1 MMKLPALPPSI
12 AGLFKRKT
20 AAEKLA
26 EKHAGK
32 PEPAGP
38 KKPLID
44 FQQLAMDFKTLD
56 PKDPGLWPLAPR
68 VVILFSLFA
77 ALLAAAWGFG
87 AIGWS
92 VQLEELEAKKQQ
104 EIKLKDDWLGKK
116 KQAVNLDEYRRQLA
130 EIDRSFGALLK
141 QLPNKAEMGDML
153 VDINKAAQSR
163 GLAVELFK
171 PGGEAAREFYA
182 EVPITLNLTGSYHDI
197 GAFTGDIAKLP
208 RIVTLNDINLT
219 ANKNDSTLALRTT
232 VKTFRYLDEAELAN
246 QKKAQQAS
254 KGGRK

>member
-1 MMKLPALPPSI
+1 MKLPPSI
-12 AGLFKRKT
+12 AGLFKRKS

-26 EKHAGK
+26 EKHATK
-32 PEPAGP
+32 PEPTVP
-38 KKPLID
+38 KAPLIN

-68 VVILFSLFA
+68 IVILFSLFA

-87 AIGWS
+87 ALGWS
-92 VQLEELEAKKQQ
+92 MQIEELEAKKEQ
-104 EIKLKDDWLGKK
+104 ETKLKEDWLGKK

-153 VDINKAAQSR
+153 VDINKAAQGR
-163 GLAVELFK
+163 GLSVELFK
-171 PGGEAAREFYA
+171 PAGEAAREFYA

-208 RIVTLNDINLT
+208 RIVTLNDINLN
-219 ANKNDSTLALRTT
+219 AGPGGTLALRTT
-232 VKTFRYLDEAELAN
+232 VKTFRYLDEAELAG
-246 QKKAQQAS
+246 QKKAQQAA
-254 KGGRK
+254 KGGKK

>member
-1 MMKLPALPPSI
+1 MKLPSSI

-26 EKHAGK
+26 EKQAAK
-32 PEPAGP
+32 PEPSAP
-38 KKPLID
+38 KAPLID
-44 FQQLAMDFKTLD
+44 FPQLAMDFKTLD
-56 PKDPGLWPLAPR
+56 PKDPGLWPLVPR

-77 ALLAAAWGFG
+77 GLMATAWGFG
-87 AIGWS
+87 VLGWS
-92 VQLEELEAKKQQ
+92 VQLEELEAQKQQ
-104 EIKLKDDWLGKK
+104 EAKLKDDWLGKK

-153 VDINKAAQSR
+153 VDINKAAQGR
-163 GLAVELFK
+163 GLSVELFK
-171 PGGEAAREFYA
+171 PGGESPREFYA

-208 RIVTLNDINLT
+208 RIVTLNDINLVSNPN
-219 ANKNDSTLALRTT
+219 ATLALRTT
-232 VKTFRYLDEAELAN
+232 VKTFRYLDEAEMAN
-246 QKKAQQAS
+246 QKKAQQTAR
-254 KGGRK
+254 GARR

>member
-1 MMKLPALPPSI
+1 MKLPALPASLSS
-12 AGLFKRKT
+12 LFKRKT

-26 EKHAGK
+26 EKHAAK
-32 PEPAGP
+32 AEPAAP
-38 KKPLID
+38 KRPLID

-68 VVILFSLFA
+68 IVILFSLFVG
-77 ALLAAAWGFG
+77 LIAAAWGFG

-92 VQLEELEAKKQQ
+92 VQLEELESSKQQ
-104 EIKLKDDWLGKK
+104 EIKHKEDWLGKK

-153 VDINKAAQSR
+153 VDINKAAQAR

-171 PGGEAAREFYA
+171 PGGEAPKEFYA
-182 EVPITLNLTGSYHDI
+182 EVPITLNLIGNYHDI
-197 GAFTGDIAKLP
+197 GAFSGDLAKLP

-219 ANKNDSTLALRTT
+219 SNPNATLTLRTT
-232 VKTFRYLDEAELAN
+232 AKTFRYLDEGELAS
-246 QKKAQQAS
+246 QRKAKQPARGGKK
-254 KGGRK
+254 

>member
-1 MMKLPALPPSI
+1 MMKLPPSI
-12 AGLFKRKT
+12 AGLFKRKS

-26 EKHAGK
+26 DKHAAK
-32 PEPAGP
+32 PEPAAP
-38 KKPLID
+38 KAPLID

-68 VVILFSLFA
+68 IVILFSLFS
-77 ALLAAAWGFG
+77 ALLATAWGFG
-87 AIGWS
+87 ALGWS
-92 VQLEELEAKKQQ
+92 VQLEDLEARKQQ
-104 EIKLKDDWLGKK
+104 EAKHKEDWLAKK
-116 KQAVNLDEYRRQLA
+116 KQAVNLDEYRRQLS

-171 PGGEAAREFYA
+171 PGGEAPREFYA

-219 ANKNDSTLALRTT
+219 SNPNAVLVLRTT

-246 QKKAQQAS
+246 QRKAQQAAR
-254 KGGRK
+254 KGKK